1 MIAAVTA
8 KIPEVRVEERVTRLE
23 AEMEHVRRDIGDMK
37 LGIREL
43 GAKIDTLW
51 DAVTRLSEKMLE
63 GFARIDVRFAGVETR
78 FVALDARLD
87 AMDSKSNARFDA
99 GDAKFETA
107 LANIDGRFDAMDK
120 KFDAKF
126 DVMDRKFDAKFDV
139 MDRKFDAR
147 FDAMDEKFDAKLA
160 ATRAELNGSISSF
173 KIWALLLYIALA
185 ASLFGVLAR
194 GFHWI

>member
-126 DVMDRKFDAKFDV
+126 DVMDRKFDA
-139 MDRKFDAR
+139 R

>member
-1 MIAAVTA
+1 MIAAVTT

-107 LANIDGRFDAMDK
+107 LASLDG
-120 KFDAKF
+120 
-126 DVMDRKFDAKFDV
+126 
-139 MDRKFDAR
+139 R

-185 ASLFGVLAR
+185 ASLFGALAR